1 MRTSKIIKL
10 VVGLAALFF
19 LPWLFFTTLQDTIAQ
34 PYDANGFP
42 FSGWTLTLNDGVSPG
57 GAALGLQ
64 PPTMLPSSLFDQL
77 FERTMT
83 SMTTPGGSVMPIVL
97 RSELRGEV
105 GTVLALE
112 EILEMARAAGLER
125 VTLDPV
131 CMAVKRQP
139 FSGRTRELYFVV
151 FDSPETL
158 AFRRHLH
165 DLVAERGVDGA
176 FTDDRLDLVLP
187 IAGSDAR
194 FDTWWPLEVDLDTDC
209 QAPILWEPLI

>member
-1 MRTSKIIKL
+1 
-10 VVGLAALFF
+10 
-19 LPWLFFTTLQDTIAQ
+19 
-34 PYDANGFP
+34 
-42 FSGWTLTLNDGVSPG
+42 
-57 GAALGLQ
+57 
-64 PPTMLPSSLFDQL
+64 
-77 FERTMT
+77 
-83 SMTTPGGSVMPIVL
+83 
-97 RSELRGEV
+97 
-105 GTVLALE
+105 
-112 EILEMARAAGLER
+112 
-125 VTLDPV
+125 
-131 CMAVKRQP
+131 MAVKRQP

-176 FTDDRLDLVLP
+176 FPDDRWDLVLP